1 MSNIFETSFEMSEF
15 VLQASFSMSGNRTD
29 IDINDPDFWKK
40 WAKKADVDVEG
51 LKHKVQYGCS
61 FSYMYMQTLL
71 YLQYVYL

>member
-1 MSNIFETSFEMSEF
+1 
-15 VLQASFSMSGNRTD
+15 MSGNRTD

-51 LKHKVQYGCS
+51 IKHKVQYGCS

-71 YLQYVYL
+71 YLQYVQYIYKCSAPTSNVCGPYI